1 MSTPTLQRM
10 NRAPLPRNLT
20 LVAGNAFPFKVS
32 GFGSDHRHVVVKSS
46 SSCVKVVVVSAN
58 PHNREQT
65 LRLDAR
71 SVIRASE
78 RSTLSTY
85 LASQPGQKAVSDIFV
100 TVEPRLEL
108 PPVGTEENIL
118 ASMLIV
124 ENVTPG
130 QRSFVSV
137 DQTLTSMQWMRWVLA
152 NRLRFGSA
160 HFGSSKAATT
170 LTELI
175 KAPNQVK
182 GFERYPS
189 IETGQKMVID
199 DVLKMAN
206 DSTNT
211 SFLVYRQ
218 YVQNAVDVARGV
230 KLGSDPCPTGL
241 FAWRTSGRGSPGAN
255 FVLYETR
262 GGQDFY
268 TLSDAFIK
276 DPLLRSHE

>member
-1 MSTPTLQRM
+1 M

-32 GFGSDHRHVVVKSS
+32 GLGSDHRHVVVKSS
-46 SSCVKVVVVSAN
+46 SSSVKVVVVSAN

-65 LRLDAR
+65 LRLDIQSVVR
-71 SVIRASE
+71 SSE
-78 RSTLSTY
+78 RSTLSTH
-85 LASQPGQKAVSDIFV
+85 LASQSAQKVAPDIVV
-100 TVEPRLEL
+100 TVEPRLAL
-108 PPVGTEENIL
+108 PPVGTEDHIL

-124 ENVTPG
+124 ENISPG
-130 QRSFVSV
+130 QRSFVSA
-137 DQTLTSMQWMRWVLA
+137 DQTLISMQWMRWVLV

-160 HFGSSKAATT
+160 HFGAGKVATT
-170 LTELI
+170 LTNSI

-206 DSTNT
+206 DSTNANFQT
-211 SFLVYRQ
+211 YRQ
-218 YVQNAVDVARGV
+218 YVQNAIDVARGV
-230 KLGSDPCPTGL
+230 KSGSDPCSTGL
-241 FAWRTSGRGSPGAN
+241 YAWRTSGRGSPGPN
-255 FVLYETR
+255 FIFYESR

-268 TLSDAFIK
+268 TLSEAFIK
-276 DPLLRSHE
+276 DPLLRSHK